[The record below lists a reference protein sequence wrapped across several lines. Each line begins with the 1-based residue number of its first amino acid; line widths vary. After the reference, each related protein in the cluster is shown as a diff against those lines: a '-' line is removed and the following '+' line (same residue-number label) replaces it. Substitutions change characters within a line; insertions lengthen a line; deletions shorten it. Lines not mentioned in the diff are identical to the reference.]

1 MAEQK
6 HGKGRGFLRS
16 TAEDA
21 MIEARRDAARM
32 LHGMRG
38 IVKLDD
44 LHKMKAKL
52 DANRRRYSRAS
63 HAYDAAAR
71 RLEKHYHNPPEPRTA
86 EYEDKLTRLFEERDE
101 AGRDI
106 KALGKEWHRMI
117 DLYQRMLKQYN
128 EQESLNPPEDNDLMD

>member
-32 LHGMRG
+32 LHG
-38 IVKLDD
+38 

-52 DANRRRYSRAS
+52 DANRKNNRIYY
-63 HAYDAAAR
+63 HAYDDAAR
-71 RLEKHYHNPPEPRTA
+71 RLEKLFHNPPEPRTA

-101 AGRDI
+101 ASKNI
-106 KALGKEWHRMI
+106 KAINEEWHRMI
-117 DLYQRMLKQYN
+117 DLY
-128 EQESLNPPEDNDLMD
+128 

>member
-44 LHKMKAKL
+44 LHKMKARL
-52 DANRRRYSRAS
+52 DANRKNNRIYY
-63 HAYDAAAR
+63 HAYDDAAR
-71 RLEKHYHNPPEPRTA
+71 RLEKLFHNPPEPRTA

-101 AGRDI
+101 ASKNI
-106 KALGKEWHRMI
+106 KAINEEWHRMI